1 MAFPIRTVN
10 PLDINPSTGVG
21 VSLNYATEGVFD
33 TTYTTFQAT
42 KNNLLNFLLTGQGQ
56 RYLNP
61 TFGFGLQ
68 SYLFEQLN
76 NETSAALEDDI
87 QSAIGELF
95 PTVTVEELTINL
107 LQNTNQLDITLTF
120 SIGSESDTVNIT
132 LG

>member
-10 PLDINPSTGVG
+10 PLDVNPSTGVE

-107 LQNTNQLDITLTF
+107 LQDTNQLDITLTF